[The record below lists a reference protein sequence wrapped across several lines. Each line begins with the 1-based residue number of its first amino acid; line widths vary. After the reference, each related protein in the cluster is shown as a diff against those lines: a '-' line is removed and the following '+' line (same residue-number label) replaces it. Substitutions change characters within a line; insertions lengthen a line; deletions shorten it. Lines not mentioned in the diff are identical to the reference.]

1 MAKKTAAVR
10 SHKPIKVGI
19 PLEDKILY
27 TVVNTIMVLWLII
40 VILPV
45 WFVIV
50 SSFSSNFAIETGRV
64 LLWPVGFQTS
74 AYYVV
79 FHYKLVWTA
88 YANTLFYTVCQV
100 AYSLTGTI
108 LAAYPLS
115 RRNLQF
121 RGFYIGLFLVTM
133 FISGG
138 MVPTYINMRNLG
150 LLNTRASQ
158 IIPGLVGTS
167 NMIILRT
174 FFMNSIPADLQ
185 EAASLDGC
193 SDVRYLLQV
202 ALPLSKAVLAVL
214 MLYIAVGEWNSYMS
228 SLLYLRD
235 SSKYP
240 LQLVLR
246 TILIENSSS
255 INSDLSEGGSAEVME
270 EKDKADASLKYAL
283 VIVSVLPVIVIYPFI
298 QKYFEKGVMIGSLK
312 G

>member
-1 MAKKTAAVR
+1 VR
-10 SHKPIKVGI
+10 NKAHSMGI

-185 EAASLDGC
+185 EIIMTEIDKVVDAQIEGVKEADAAS
-193 SDVRYLLQV
+193 
-202 ALPLSKAVLAVL
+202 K
-214 MLYIAVGEWNSYMS
+214 
-228 SLLYLRD
+228 
-235 SSKYP
+235 K
-240 LQLVLR
+240 
-246 TILIENSSS
+246 ILE
-255 INSDLSEGGSAEVME
+255 
-270 EKDKADASLKYAL
+270 
-283 VIVSVLPVIVIYPFI
+283 
-298 QKYFEKGVMIGSLK
+298 EKGVVINKVAPEERAKMIEAEQPLYDQYANEYGVGDLIVK
-312 G
+312 LQELGA